1 MMNGAAMEVSISA
14 AAAAAAEDRLLLGAE
29 PTFGPDEPGAGAEEA
44 RARVMRTRAATAA
57 SAPRCSSRRT
67 CGWLPLPFFP
77 RNKDAEPFLIKVR
90 DTKHL
95 MKLREERRRATQ
107 PGHFKRLAKDRG
119 FVTECLQYYNYMHPN
134 AEYEPAPGKVIKFV
148 TWRNG
153 TRWTHGNFVARR
165 KRSGCFSFLPAP
177 RTLFFFEL
185 MHSPDFT
192 GVVTCT
198 PLDEP
203 VTEGYSILG
212 FPIWWGTRRNGNSD
226 VFCKTCYRHFEF
238 PHRLTSGTL
247 ACGHENAEGLCQ
259 MCDCRSCVLH
269 PFPDQENVHMPIA
282 DTFIATSAE
291 HGPAWIECIPD
302 F

>member
-1 MMNGAAMEVSISA
+1 MEISISA
-14 AAAAAAEDRLLLGAE
+14 AATAAEEDRLLLGAE
-29 PTFGPDEPGAGAEEA
+29 PTLGPDEPGAGAEQAEA
-44 RARVMRTRAATAA
+44 RAMRMRAAVL
-57 SAPRCSSRRT
+57 SAPRRSSGRT

-77 RNKDAEPFLIKVR
+77 RNKDAEPILIKVR

-107 PGHFKRLAKDRG
+107 PGHFKRLAINRQ
-119 FVTECLQYYNYMHPN
+119 FVTECLRHYNYMHPDT
-134 AEYEPAPGKVIKFV
+134 EYEPAPGKVIKFV
-148 TWRNG
+148 RWHNG

-212 FPIWWGTRRNGNSD
+212 FPIWWGSRRNGSSD
-226 VFCKTCYRHFEF
+226 VICKTCYCHFEL
-238 PHRLTSGTL
+238 PHGLTSETL
-247 ACGHENAEGLCQ
+247 ACGHKNVERVCK
-259 MCDCRSCVLH
+259 MCNCRSCVLH
-269 PFPDQENVHMPIA
+269 PFPDQENVHMPLA

-291 HGPAWIECIPD
+291 HGGTVWIECVPD